1 MKINM
6 LRGSLVVGALALL
19 CSFLLALPANADYE
33 NCEQPSLCLYQGAG
47 GAGESLRLPLDGTA
61 TITGSGWDDK
71 AVSAYNNTHFWG
83 CVYANTYLGGVVET
97 IPPGARSDLRTLGLQ
112 VTSHKLAPSQGACFT
127 GYERCPT
134 GQLCIF
140 KEPNGRGGMY
150 GTPNDHAGYLAGVW
164 ANNVRSVMNRSE
176 KTACFF
182 NDASW
187 TGEWAQTGQPVA
199 KAYKVNAGDSTSL
212 MAPFDKSFQSHRL
225 RTPDADSATDKE
237 CLS

>member
-1 MKINM
+1 MKINI

-19 CSFLLALPANADYE
+19 CSVLFALPANAAYE
-33 NCEQPSLCLYQGAG
+33 SCEKPSLCLYDGVG
-47 GAGESLRLPLDGTA
+47 GTGGSLRLPLDGTA
-61 TITGSGWDDK
+61 TVTGSGWDNK
-71 AVSAYNNTHFWG
+71 AVSVYNNTHLWG
-83 CVYANTYLGGVVET
+83 CVYANTYLGGTVET
-97 IPPGARSDLRTLGLQ
+97 IPPGGDGDLKTLVRE

-127 GYERCPT
+127 GYERCGT

-164 ANNVRSVMNRSE
+164 ADNVRSVMNRTE

-187 TGEWAQTGQPVA
+187 SGEWTQTGQPVA
-199 KAYKVNAGDSTSL
+199 KAYKVNAGDTTSL
-212 MAPFDKSFQSHRL
+212 TAPFDRSIQSHRL
-225 RTPDADSATDKE
+225 RTPDADPATDKE

>member
-1 MKINM
+1 MKIDT

-19 CSFLLALPANADYE
+19 CSVLFALPANVDYGG
-33 NCEQPSLCLYQGAG
+33 CEPPSLCLYQGAG
-47 GAGESLRLPLDGTA
+47 GTGESLRLPPEGTA
-61 TITGSGWDDK
+61 TVSGSGWDDK
-71 AVSAYNNTHFWG
+71 AVSVYNNTRLWG
-83 CVYANTYLGGVVET
+83 CVYANTYLGGAVET

-112 VTSHKLAPSQGACFT
+112 VTSHKLAPSQGSCFT
-127 GYERCPT
+127 GYERCPD

-164 ANNVRSVMNRSE
+164 ADNVRSVLNRTE

-182 NDASW
+182 DGASW
-187 TGEWAQTGQPVA
+187 TGEWTQAGQPVA
-199 KAYKVNAGDSTSL
+199 KAYKVNAGDGTSL
-212 MAPFDKSFQSHRL
+212 VAPFDKSFRSHRL